1 MILYMILSLSF
12 VKKTIGNYV
21 SYINPDESGKVKFFG
36 IFIYG
41 LVLAVLFIGLKKAIV
56 I

>member
-1 MILYMILSLSF
+1 MLYMILSLGF
-12 VKKTIGNYV
+12 VKKTVGNYV
-21 SYINPDESGKVKFFG
+21 SYINPDEHGKVGLFG

-41 LVLAVLFIGLKKAIV
+41 LLLAVLFIGLKKAIV